1 MKIIKTLVLKTFLG
15 CGHYIR
21 KKCGFHSCDYEN
33 YSLLGRTNLPTF
45 WRKLLPSLC
54 RKMNEDTGY
63 RFF

>member
-15 CGHYIR
+15 SGHYIR
-21 KKCGFHSCDYEN
+21 NKCGFHGCDYEN

-45 WRKLLPSLC
+45 QRKMLPSLHK
-54 RKMNEDTGY
+54 KMNEDTEC